1 MDEGE
6 GRGAGRAP
14 FAFSRRVGTRE
25 PARMLE
31 VAVTSFGVQD
41 GRDRRAWGR
50 VAAMGGNMI
59 RYEAARAGQALSP
72 KRNPNFIHPAA
83 AAAAVPRFA
92 AAAARAL
99 LAAGLGLA
107 IGAGA
112 AQALPVHTR
121 EMAVQLVSVCT
132 DSGATCLTPEID
144 QTLLQ
149 TMFDPAGIAL
159 LFPAPAAVLNF
170 AYVETGGGEID
181 VNAALVDFRDALAP
195 PASAHTAYIGG
206 VRDIQGSALALAFV
220 GGDPYGVV
228 QAEGGLDL
236 TLSTVLVAHSLGHI
250 LGAVHDGVG
259 NTAPASGFI
268 MASAFSVSAP
278 PTTFSDVSLAAF
290 ESSTLPGEPGSVVL
304 PEADVPLPAAG
315 GLMAAGLGALALFR
329 RRRRA

>member
-1 MDEGE
+1 
-6 GRGAGRAP
+6 
-14 FAFSRRVGTRE
+14 
-25 PARMLE
+25 
-31 VAVTSFGVQD
+31 
-41 GRDRRAWGR
+41 
-50 VAAMGGNMI
+50 MI
-59 RYEAARAGQALSP
+59 RYEAARADQAMSP

-83 AAAAVPRFA
+83 AGAVPRFA
-92 AAAARAL
+92 AATSAGAARAL

-144 QTLLQ
+144 ETLLQ

-159 LFPAPAAVLNF
+159 LFPTPTRVLNF
-170 AYVETGGGEID
+170 SYVEAGGGEID

-206 VRDIQGSALALAFV
+206 VRDVQGGAMTLSYV

-228 QAEGGLDL
+228 QAEGGLSL
-236 TLSTVLVAHSLGHI
+236 GLSTMLVAHSLGHI
-250 LGAVHDGVG
+250 LGAPHDGDG
-259 NTAPASGFI
+259 NAAPSSGFI
-268 MASAFSVSAP
+268 MASAFSVSEP
-278 PTTFSDVSLAAF
+278 PTTFSEVSLAAF
-290 ESSTLPGEPGSVVL
+290 GSSALPGAPGSVVL
-304 PEADVPLPAAG
+304 PEAEAPLPAAG